1 MSASVGSEGAP
12 IEVAI
17 LGRVGYDL
25 YAEDHHVPLKDVTR
39 FSRYLGGS
47 SANMAVGLSR
57 LGVKAAMIACV
68 GADPLGDYLVE
79 YLRQER
85 VDTRFVQSK
94 PGVLSSLSLTEIS
107 PPDRFPQVF
116 YRERPADTALEVGGR
131 ERELIQSARFF
142 VTNGTSLCASPARE
156 STFRALE
163 WARAAGVQV
172 AFDVDYRASSWPSPE
187 VAGLYARL
195 ALPMVDILIANPDE
209 CRMVAGAGDVD
220 SAVRQ
225 LRALGVPLVVAKL
238 GPEGVRAV
246 SAAESVFEPALPVA
260 VLSTIGAG
268 DGFASGFLYGLLR
281 NAPLSAA
288 VRYGNA
294 AAAIVCSRLMCSEAM
309 PTLAEVEELLDG
321 HGGA

>member
-1 MSASVGSEGAP
+1 VEA
-12 IEVAI
+12 AI

-25 YAEDHHVPLKDVTR
+25 YAEDHRVPLKDVTR

-57 LGVKAAMIACV
+57 LGVKTGMIACV
-68 GADPLGDYLVE
+68 GADALGEYLVE
-79 YLRQER
+79 YLNGER
-85 VDTRFVQSK
+85 VDTRFVRSR

-116 YRERPADTALEVGGR
+116 YRERPADTFVEVGPE
-131 ERELIQSARFF
+131 ERSYIESARLFI
-142 VTNGTSLCASPARE
+142 TNGTSLCASPSRE
-156 STFRALE
+156 ATYRALE
-163 WARAAGVQV
+163 WARAAGARV

-195 ALPMVDILIANPDE
+195 ALPMIDILIANPDE
-209 CRMVAGAGDVD
+209 VRMVAEASDVD
-220 SAVRQ
+220 SAVAR
-225 LRALGVPLVVAKL
+225 LRKHGVPLVVAKM
-238 GPEGVRAV
+238 GADGVL
-246 SAAESVFEPALPVA
+246 AAGAGETVFEPSFPIE

-281 NAPLSAA
+281 DRPLRTAL
-288 VRYGNA
+288 RYGNA

-309 PTLAEVEELLDG
+309 PTLVEVEALLDE
-321 HGGA
+321 HGGR